1 MVAQRLRLPLPDLLS
16 GSLRIHL
23 PGASQVDIARLAALA
38 PGDHWR
44 PSAGLG
50 HLEPAREDGDLLC
63 GEGCTQVTWS
73 EMAFVLC

>member
-1 MVAQRLRLPLPDLLS
+1 MDSLGLHLPGLLQ
-16 GSLRIHL
+16 GFFGIHL
-23 PGASQVDIARLAALA
+23 PGASQVHIARLAALA

-50 HLEPAREDGDLLC
+50 HPEPAREDGDLLC
-63 GEGCTQVTWS
+63 VEGCTQVTWS